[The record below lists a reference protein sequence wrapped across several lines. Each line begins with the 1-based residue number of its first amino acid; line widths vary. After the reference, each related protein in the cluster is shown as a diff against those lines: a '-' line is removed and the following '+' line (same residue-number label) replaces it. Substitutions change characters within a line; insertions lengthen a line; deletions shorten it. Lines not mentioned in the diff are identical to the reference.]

1 MDFASFGVGSKSSMR
16 RKVGLTR
23 SWYWGTADHLAIECM
38 HIMCLSELGE
48 LTTSPSCRL
57 WVNRQRPNQ
66 RHPEFRP
73 SPCPIP
79 PRHLPRTLRTPIQTN
94 HTANTHRTITI
105 QPTLIIQLPRGP
117 LVLVPARRK
126 EVGVLVELLPLGH
139 LLTQVDLDL

>member
-38 HIMCLSELGE
+38 HIMCFGELGE

-57 WVNRQRPNQ
+57 WVNRQRLNQ
-66 RHPEFRP
+66 RHPESRP
-73 SPCPIP
+73 FPCPIP
-79 PRHLPRTLRTPIQTN
+79 LKRLLRILQTPIQTN
-94 HTANTHRTITI
+94 HTANTHRTIVI
-105 QPTLIIQLPRGP
+105 QPTLIILRPRGP

-126 EVGVLVELLPLGH
+126 EVGVLVELLHLGH
-139 LLTQVDLDL
+139 LLILVDMDL